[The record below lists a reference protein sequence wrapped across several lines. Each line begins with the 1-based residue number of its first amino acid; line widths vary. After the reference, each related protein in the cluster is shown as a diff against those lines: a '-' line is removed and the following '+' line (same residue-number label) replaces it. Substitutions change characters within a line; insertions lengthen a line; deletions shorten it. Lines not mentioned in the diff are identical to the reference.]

1 MTRGGRRGALPLA
14 LVLALGLGLGVVGG
28 CQRAPTPDCDELDGG
43 APVDPTLLAFLSR
56 ARAAHHRADDPES
69 RGNLTAAI
77 SELEA
82 LLGGP
87 LPQGKAAP
95 EVREVLADTR
105 ARLADLRS
113 RAGDY
118 DRAEQ
123 DVVEGLRLVP
133 EPSYFRGHLVEV
145 RGLAE
150 ERRSKALL
158 AAGDATRAEAAKQR
172 ALAAFREAM
181 EIQAAVIE
189 RTAPPPPR

>member
-1 MTRGGRRGALPLA
+1 MTGSRRRGVLLGVALA
-14 LVLALGLGLGVVGG
+14 LLPGVVGG
-28 CQRAPTPDCDELDGG
+28 CQRAPSRDCDELDAG

-69 RGNLTAAI
+69 RGNLAAAI
-77 SELEA
+77 AELEV
-82 LLGGP
+82 LLAGP
-87 LPQGKAAP
+87 RPSGEAP

-123 DVVEGLRLVP
+123 DVAEGLRLVP

-158 AAGDATRAEAAKQR
+158 AAGDAVRAEAAKQR